1 MIHPKHDRID
11 YGEQLIPP
19 VGYDLDYA
27 VCTTYSLD
35 LEALMMLPVSLF
47 YSKSLEGKPDELRYD
62 VLDSITKA
70 ADKIKVYYHN
80 GQLKVPSKYHPV
92 IAWWEKGIVPV
103 TMPQANQSFH
113 PKVWI
118 ARYRSEGK
126 PVTYR
131 LLVTSRNLTFTRD
144 WDIAFSSEGTVTENE
159 QPRNLPLIHFLE
171 YMNAQSPQIPAIF
184 MAELSNVEF
193 ESPSGFRGIDFLPIG
208 IPNPTNGLTYTNPLT
223 KEKGRWKEMLIVSPF
238 LQKATLDN
246 LKGRSNQKPF
256 LLSRSEEL
264 DKLDTDTLASFECYG
279 FNPYLTKAEY
289 IQELEEDGAVPQVQ
303 NLHAKLY
310 VFMDGSQPVW
320 FLGSANC
327 SEPAQQRNVEFMV
340 RMRGRNKP
348 GIKAN
353 EVISSLTSS
362 DTNDKIPLFV
372 PYTGNDDQE
381 GLDEFNHDFAIRQ
394 LKHSL
399 ATTEIKGFPL
409 QTDGTITY
417 NLRIEVDCTTLTL
430 PEGYAVFVRPLPEDK
445 ENPERLN
452 PASINVI
459 ERFGGYSEIRLSPFL
474 VFSIQF
480 NDLVISEFLLTMDI
494 ELPKGRLN
502 RIFSSIIDSRDKFMK
517 YLSFLLTGE
526 ETALIN
532 EKMDGH
538 QGSGSNNNNNF
549 SSLDGG
555 SVYEKLLL
563 ASSRQPEKIKSID
576 NLIQK
581 LQAEIDEPDNPII
594 TEEFA
599 SFWSTFKEFTKN
611 RK

>member
-1 MIHPKHDRID
+1 MIHPKNDRID
-11 YGEQLIPP
+11 YGEQLMPP
-19 VGYDLDYA
+19 LGYDLDYA

-118 ARYRSEGK
+118 ARYTSEGK
-126 PVTYR
+126 PVAYR

-171 YMNAQSPQIPAIF
+171 YLNTQSSQIPAIF
-184 MAELSNVEF
+184 LAELTNVEF

-208 IPNPTNGLTYTNPLT
+208 IPNPTDGLIYTNPLT
-223 KEKGRWKEMLIVSPF
+223 KDKGRWKEMLIVSPF

-246 LKGRSNQKPF
+246 LKGRSDQKPY
-256 LLSRSEEL
+256 LLSRSDEL
-264 DKLDTDTLASFECYG
+264 NKIDTDTLASFECYV
-279 FNPYLTKAEY
+279 FNPYLTKAEF
-289 IQELEEDGAVPQVQ
+289 IQELEEDGAFPQVQ

-327 SEPAQQRNVEFMV
+327 SEPAQQRNIEFMI

-348 GIKAN
+348 GIKVN
-353 EVISSLTSS
+353 EVLSSLTSS
-362 DTNDKIPLFV
+362 DSNDKIPLFV
-372 PYTGNDDQE
+372 PYTCSNDQE
-381 GLDEFNHDFAIRQ
+381 QTHEFNHDIAIRH

-399 ATTEIKGFPL
+399 AKTVIKGFTIPI
-409 QTDGTITY
+409 DGSSTY
-417 NLRIEVDCTTLTL
+417 NLRIRIDLTTLTI
-430 PEGYAVFVRPLPEDK
+430 PDRYAVFVRPLPEDK
-445 ENPERLN
+445 GNPEKLN
-452 PASINVI
+452 PACVNVI
-459 ERFGGYSEIRLSPFL
+459 ERFRGYSEIRISPFL

-480 NDLVISEFLLTMDI
+480 NDLVISEFLLSMEID
-494 ELPKGRLN
+494 LPKGRLN
-502 RIFSSIIDSRDKFMK
+502 RIFSSIIDSKDKFMK
-517 YLSFLLTGE
+517 YLSFLLSGE
-526 ETALIN
+526 DTALIN
-532 EKMDGH
+532 EKMEGH
-538 QGSGSNNNNNF
+538 QGSGFNNNNF
-549 SSLDGG
+549 NTLDGG
-555 SVYEKLLL
+555 NVYEKLLL
-563 ASSRQPEKIKSID
+563 ASSRHPEKIKSID
-576 NLIQK
+576 KLIQK
-581 LQAEIDEPDNPII
+581 LQSEIDEPNNPII

-599 SFWSTFKEFTKN
+599 AFWSTFEEFIKN